1 MYCYH
6 ITLHSPMGPKEGLL
20 TLPPEGRGVAE
31 VALLGRRSRLE
42 VRPAGEG
49 EVLLDGCLESIMG
62 EIAFAVSLPLRTPG
76 FDALARTGRGAM
88 RLTGERME
96 GSYEG

>member
-20 TLPPEGRGVAE
+20 TLPPEGQGPAE
-31 VALLGRRSRLE
+31 MALLGRRSRLE

-49 EVLLDGCLESIMG
+49 EVLLSGRLSSVAG
-62 EIAFAVSLPLRTPG
+62 EIAFAVSLPIREAG
-76 FDALARTGRGAM
+76 FDALARTDRGAM
-88 RLTGERME
+88 RFTGERME